1 MHPGSG
7 WIVGNPVGVVQAMQ
21 EKAHNIKAARMKI
34 LVRRGGP
41 NYQAGLDLMRKLGQD
56 MELDIDVY
64 GPETSMTNICSLA
77 IKWVQQDQA
86 HDSSAPAL
94 KAHALTGPGSG

>member
-1 MHPGSG
+1 M
-7 WIVGNPVGVVQAMQ
+7 VLAQAMT

-41 NYQAGLDLMRKLGQD
+41 NYQAGLDLMRKLGKD

-77 IKWVQQDQA
+77 IHWVQQDQKSSTP
-86 HDSSAPAL
+86 HDSSAPDV
-94 KAHALTGPGSG
+94 KAHAIS

>member
-1 MHPGSG
+1 MT
-7 WIVGNPVGVVQAMQ
+7 

-41 NYQAGLDLMRKLGQD
+41 NYQAGLDLMRKLGKD

-77 IKWVQQDQA
+77 IRWVQQDQQSNA
-86 HDSSAPAL
+86 PHDSSAPDV
-94 KAHALTGPGSG
+94 KAHAIS